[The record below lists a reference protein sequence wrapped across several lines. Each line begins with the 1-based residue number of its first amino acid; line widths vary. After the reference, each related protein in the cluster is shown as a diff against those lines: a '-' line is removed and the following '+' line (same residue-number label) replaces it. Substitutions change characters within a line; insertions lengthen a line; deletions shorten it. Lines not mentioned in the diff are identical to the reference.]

1 MLNARRFSA
10 REALELGLLH
20 KVVPD
25 DKLDDAVEKE
35 VKAVMRCAPEAV
47 SASKELIAAV
57 EGRPPEEVLRETIDR
72 LARTWETESCRQGIA
87 AFLEKRKPPWISEKK

>member
-1 MLNARRFSA
+1 MKPMHRTSDDNDDSEQNDGQA
-10 REALELGLLH
+10 REAAELN
-20 KVVPD
+20 
-25 DKLDDAVEKE
+25 AVEEE

-57 EGRPPEEVLRETIDR
+57 EGRPSEEVHGETIER

-87 AFLEKRKPPWISEKK
+87 AFLEKRKPPWISGKK